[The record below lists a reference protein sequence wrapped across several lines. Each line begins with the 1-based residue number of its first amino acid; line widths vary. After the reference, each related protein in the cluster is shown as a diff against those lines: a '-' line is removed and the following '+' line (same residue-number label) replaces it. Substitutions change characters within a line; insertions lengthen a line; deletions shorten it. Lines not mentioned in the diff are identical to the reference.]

1 MHFVNVQRRNIHFD
15 VRFINALT
23 DVHFANVPMS
33 VHVLRP
39 IEPLPVSLERSL
51 RAIGLDRLSPR

>member
-1 MHFVNVQRRNIHFD
+1 MYFVNVQRRSIHFD

-33 VHVLRP
+33 VHVLRL
-39 IEPLPVSLERSL
+39 IEPLSVSLERFL
-51 RAIGLDRLSPR
+51 RAIDLDRLSPR

>member
-1 MHFVNVQRRNIHFD
+1 MYFINVQRRSIHFD

-33 VHVLRP
+33 VHALHP
-39 IEPLPVSLERSL
+39 IEPLPVSLERFL
-51 RAIGLDRLSPR
+51 RAIDLDRLSPR